1 MPVVRGAGS
10 LIRVVGHIRTTTN
23 YNTMKLKHLV
33 AIAGLFLCLG
43 SLRAQESSTIDS
55 PGRFMTT
62 FGEFSPAGSPWTV
75 RVADTDPK
83 LQISYHYQADATSSG
98 TSTVSPS
105 DWKAQSG
112 WFVFVEN
119 NERVWAYDGARNL
132 FLQVSIAS
140 KLGPKGTSYGPSHF
154 PCPVP
159 SEVLTR
165 LTPEARK
172 AIKSNKI

>member
-1 MPVVRGAGS
+1 
-10 LIRVVGHIRTTTN
+10 
-23 YNTMKLKHLV
+23 MKLTHQV

-43 SLRAQESSTIDS
+43 SLHAQESSAIDS
-55 PGRFMTT
+55 SGRFITT

-75 RVADTDPK
+75 RVADTAPE
-83 LQISYHYQADATSSG
+83 LQISYHYHADATSSG
-98 TSTVSPS
+98 ASTVSPS
-105 DWKAQSG
+105 DWKAHSG

-119 NERVWAYDGARNL
+119 NARVWAYDGARNL
-132 FLQVSIAS
+132 FLQVSIAA
-140 KLGPKGTSYGPSHF
+140 KLGPKGSSCGPSHF

-159 SEVLTR
+159 SEVLTK